1 MIERATI
8 ADEVSVDGSA
18 ANGSAHVGGAL
29 ASVDVINTPLW
40 VDATN
45 PGNPQGSEQ
54 GTERATL
61 DRLWARGSAFLGC
74 PVAILGG
81 AMSWVSE
88 RHLVSAISNA
98 GGFGVIACGSM
109 TPALLEEEIAATQAM
124 TSKPFGVNLITMH
137 PQLEDLIRVCLQAKV
152 GHIVLAGGI
161 PPGNA
166 VKSVKDGGA
175 KLICFAPAL
184 VLARRLVRSGAD
196 AIVIEGSEAGGHIG
210 PVSLTVLAQEILPH
224 LREVPVFVAGGLGR
238 GEAILAYLEMGASG
252 AQLGTRF
259 AASTESIAHPNFK
272 KAFIR
277 ANARDALPSVQLDE
291 RFPVIPVR
299 GLVNE
304 GTKTFLRHQA
314 ETRDKFQ
321 SGELDKEAAQLAIEH
336 FWAGAL
342 RRAVLDGDVE
352 MGSVMAGQSVGM
364 VTAEQAIADIIQE
377 LITQATAAL
386 AARRQGE

>member
-1 MIERATI
+1 MAGGMTGGRTGLVPGA
-8 ADEVSVDGSA
+8 AAAGSA
-18 ANGSAHVGGAL
+18 P
-29 ASVDVINTPLW
+29 DP
-40 VDATN
+40 D
-45 PGNPQGSEQ
+45 
-54 GTERATL
+54 RAAL
-61 DRLWARGSAFLGC
+61 DRLWARGTAFLGC
-74 PVAILGG
+74 PIAILGG

-98 GGFGVIACGSM
+98 GGFGVIACGAM
-109 TPALLEEEIAATQAM
+109 TPALLAAEIAATQAM
-124 TSKPFGVNLITMH
+124 TTKPFGVNLITMH
-137 PQLEDLIRVCLQAKV
+137 PALHDLVRVCLEAKV
-152 GHIVLAGGI
+152 SHIVLAGGI
-161 PPGNA
+161 PPSAA
-166 VKSVKDGGA
+166 VKAVKDGGA

-184 VLARRLVRSGAD
+184 VLARRFVRSGAD

-224 LREVPVFVAGGLGR
+224 VREVPVFVAGGLGR
-238 GEAILAYLEMGASG
+238 GDAILAYLEMGASG

-259 AASTESIAHPNFK
+259 AATRESIAHANFK

-277 ANARDALPSVQLDE
+277 ANARDALPSIQLDE

-304 GTKTFLRHQA
+304 GTKLFLRHQA

-321 SGELDKEAAQLAIEH
+321 AGELNKEAAQLAIEH

-342 RRAVLDGDVE
+342 RRAVIDGDIE

-364 VTAEQAIADIIQE
+364 VTAEQSIAEVLQE
-377 LITQATAAL
+377 LVGQATAAL
-386 AARRQGE
+386 AARRQAA

>member
-1 MIERATI
+1 MVSMPIDRPELTTPT
-8 ADEVSVDGSA
+8 DLVSVESSIGGSSS
-18 ANGSAHVGGAL
+18 NGSAHVGGAL
-29 ASVDVINTPLW
+29 AATGVIEAPIW
-40 VDATN
+40 VNAAVLGDT
-45 PGNPQGSEQ
+45 GQSH
-54 GTERATL
+54 RATL
-61 DRLWARGSAFLGC
+61 ARLWERGTEFLGC

-109 TPALLEEEIAATQAM
+109 TPGLLAAEIAATQTM
-124 TSKPFGVNLITMH
+124 TSQPFGVNLITMH
-137 PQLEDLIRVCLQAKV
+137 PQLDDLIRVCLEAKV
-152 GHIVLAGGI
+152 SHIVLAGGI
-161 PPGNA
+161 PPANA
-166 VKSVKDGGA
+166 VKAVKHGGA

-184 VLARRLVRSGAD
+184 
-196 AIVIEGSEAGGHIG
+196 GSEAGGHIG
-210 PVSLTVLAQEILPH
+210 PVSLTVLAQEILPP
-224 LREVPVFVAGGLGR
+224 LRDVPVFVAGGLGR

-259 AASTESIAHPNFK
+259 AAAKESIAHPNFK

-299 GLVNE
+299 GLVNQ

-314 ETRDKFQ
+314 ETRDKFHA
-321 SGELDKEAAQLAIEH
+321 GELDKEAAQLSIEH

-342 RRAVLDGDVE
+342 RRAVIDGDVE

-364 VTAEQAIADIIQE
+364 VTAEQSIADILQE
-377 LITQATAAL
+377 LVGQATAAL